1 MIVVDASVLA
11 NALADDTEDGD
22 AVRARLLDEVEL
34 HAPHVIDLEVLSVLR
49 RAVGAD
55 KLELRRAQLALDD
68 LIDLRLTRYP
78 HAPFA
83 RRIWSLRQN
92 LTPYDAAY
100 VTLAEELDCPL
111 VTADGRLARS
121 PRLPCEVELVG

>member
-1 MIVVDASVLA
+1 MLA

-22 AVRARLLDEVEL
+22 AARARLLDEVEL